1 MATEEANR
9 EENFLKIQ
17 HNATCTINF
26 YFLSLED
33 GLKVLKQLLGCANND
48 KEDLAI
54 KLKKSK
60 ALLGLFID
68 STDSEVISLANQIRD
83 EVLLTKC

>member
-33 GLKVLKQLLGCANND
+33 GLKVLKQLLDCANND
-48 KEDLAI
+48 QEDLAI